1 VIEEEIQP
9 VAAPKPVV
17 TTGWP
22 LSPQFLAFA
31 AGAALLFALGWI
43 AGHVSR
49 SPGAT
54 VFASD
59 MPGSMR
65 WIWRQ
70 WLSDPS
76 GATICLTTPQT
87 IVVKRYPELH
97 AESKIEE
104 PIPERSPRARTLREF
119 FHLPPGGAL
128 VEYPSVGQAK
138 MGEAIAAIRL
148 ASLFAAHGA
157 PIQVEHASFLEW
169 NQARNE
175 NLIVFGH
182 RKHPLDRPPHRRL
195 PTPDRS
201 QLRFVAQADYGGP
214 AYFDMDS
221 NLTRIFKITE
231 KQRMELR
238 FEFFNL
244 LNHTNFSNPINNLHS
259 STSGL
264 LQSSADPRLLQ
275 FAVKYSF

>member
-49 SPGAT
+49 PPGAT

-104 PIPERSPRARTLREF
+104 PIPESSPRARTLREF

-128 VEYPSVGQAK
+128 VEYPSMGQAK

-182 RKHPLDRPPHRRL
+182 SESTPWIDRLIAGYPLRTEASYGSLPKRITGGRP
-195 PTPDRS
+195 
-201 QLRFVAQADYGGP
+201 
-214 AYFDMDS
+214 
-221 NLTRIFKITE
+221 I
-231 KQRMELR
+231 
-238 FEFFNL
+238 
-244 LNHTNFSNPINNLHS
+244 
-259 STSGL
+259 STWI
-264 LQSSADPRLLQ
+264 QT
-275 FAVKYSF
+275 

>member
-1 VIEEEIQP
+1 
-9 VAAPKPVV
+9 
-17 TTGWP
+17 
-22 LSPQFLAFA
+22 
-31 AGAALLFALGWI
+31 
-43 AGHVSR
+43 
-49 SPGAT
+49 
-54 VFASD
+54 
-59 MPGSMR
+59 MR

-104 PIPERSPRARTLREF
+104 PIPESSPRARTLREF

-201 QLRFVAQADYGGP
+201 QLRFVAQADYGG
-214 AYFDMDS
+214 
-221 NLTRIFKITE
+221 R
-231 KQRMELR
+231 
-238 FEFFNL
+238 
-244 LNHTNFSNPINNLHS
+244 PI
-259 STSGL
+259 STWI
-264 LQSSADPRLLQ
+264 QT
-275 FAVKYSF
+275 